1 MNGNKIPYHFVC
13 FLYNFIYLYHNTVP
27 YYRFPNFLE
36 SIDLFS
42 VTVALRVVSCNSKS
56 LVYSILMCS
65 SNMLSL
71 PPNTT
76 RGVTIHSG
84 HAFDSCY

>member
-1 MNGNKIPYHFVC
+1 MFLKCFFKKEKKYRIRRMNGNKIPYHFVC

-42 VTVALRVVSCNSKS
+42 VTVALRVVSCNSNHWYT
-56 LVYSILMCS
+56 VY
-65 SNMLSL
+65 
-71 PPNTT
+71 
-76 RGVTIHSG
+76 
-84 HAFDSCY
+84 